1 MQSSVEA
8 GNSRKPGDLQ
18 GYWAHESITVI
29 SVTRTPTGI
38 IRQGGRGER
47 QAPAL
52 HRRWYLGWVP
62 RSSGNLASA
71 WEA

>member
-38 IRQGGRGER
+38 IRQGERGER